1 MHARTPSGD
10 CCVPFIQF
18 HTRHPGTRAV
28 VRTTTYQQPD
38 ERQTTLP
45 KRSPASRPTALQPC
59 AHRLQP
65 ARPGP
70 RSRPWRRRCA
80 SRATAAWSGWRLGP
94 MEPLRL
100 VPSRRFENHD
110 FRRRSSLAD
119 SSVRAG
125 LLAKLATRRLLRDP
139 NGTTRA
145 DIGARTRF
153 LQRAEARARG
163 LASREVEG
171 RGFMRAQA

>member
-1 MHARTPSGD
+1 
-10 CCVPFIQF
+10 
-18 HTRHPGTRAV
+18 
-28 VRTTTYQQPD
+28 
-38 ERQTTLP
+38 
-45 KRSPASRPTALQPC
+45 
-59 AHRLQP
+59 
-65 ARPGP
+65 
-70 RSRPWRRRCA
+70 
-80 SRATAAWSGWRLGP
+80 

-153 LQRAEARARG
+153 LQRAEARD
-163 LASREVEG
+163 SPREKWRVAQQVV
-171 RGFMRAQA
+171 RAWAPQRWSLC